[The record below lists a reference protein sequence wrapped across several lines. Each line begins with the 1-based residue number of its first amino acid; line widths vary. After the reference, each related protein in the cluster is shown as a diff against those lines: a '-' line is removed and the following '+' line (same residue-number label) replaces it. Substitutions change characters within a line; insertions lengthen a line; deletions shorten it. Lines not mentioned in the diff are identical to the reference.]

1 MSEMTMAERDYAW
14 TGSPRRNRAQGAVG
28 DGISETMKI
37 IRTSGIAMLS
47 LSVLA
52 AIVYLLVVPAME
64 ITRFDVLGTSTVK
77 ADELRSWTGLP
88 DRPYWFSLDCAAVT
102 ANVLE
107 HPRIAAASVERIFP
121 NRLRVSVVERSPLAV
136 VYARGAS
143 GRIEAHCVDGNGVV
157 FAPASDYAGAR
168 ELPVLSG
175 LEIHGVRY
183 GLKLD
188 GAFLSILSSLS
199 VLQESEPALL
209 SAISELRV
217 VTREGSP
224 SELLVYPARYR
235 VPVRV
240 KPVLDAALLK
250 SILLVLDVV
259 EGEGLAPSIRELD
272 MRTDTYVYRT
282 KEAVSG

>member
-1 MSEMTMAERDYAW
+1 
-14 TGSPRRNRAQGAVG
+14 V
-28 DGISETMKI
+28 
-37 IRTSGIAMLS
+37 
-47 LSVLA
+47 
-52 AIVYLLVVPAME
+52 
-64 ITRFDVLGTSTVK
+64 
-77 ADELRSWTGLP
+77 RSNL
-88 DRPYWFSLDCAAVT
+88 
-102 ANVLE
+102 LE
-107 HPRIAAASVERIFP
+107 HPRIAAVTVERIFP
-121 NRLRVSVVERSPLAV
+121 NRLRLSVVERSPLVV
-136 VYARGAS
+136 VYARGTS
-143 GRIEAHCVDGNGVV
+143 GRIEAHCVDGSGVV
-157 FAPASDYAGAR
+157 FAPASEYAGAR

-199 VLQESEPALL
+199 VLRESEPALL

-224 SELLVYPARYR
+224 SELLIYPARYR
-235 VPVRV
+235 IPVRV
-240 KPVLDAALLK
+240 KPVLDAGLLK

-259 EGEGLAPSIRELD
+259 EGGGLAPSIRELD